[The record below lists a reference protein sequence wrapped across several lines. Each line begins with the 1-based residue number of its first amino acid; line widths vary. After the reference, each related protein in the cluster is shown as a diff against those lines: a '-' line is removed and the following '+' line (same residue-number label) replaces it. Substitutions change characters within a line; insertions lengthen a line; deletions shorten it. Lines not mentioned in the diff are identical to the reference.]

1 MDVAALIERGLALL
15 QSTWISVAGRFGVS
29 AVLDIAIVA
38 LLLYWLLSLISG
50 TSAATLVRGI
60 LILLTLGFV
69 LSHVFQPD
77 HAAVPAAQFHPGL
90 DLCHTRALPARDPPR
105 ARAVGPRRLA
115 HSADNGCFAENR
127 LAETIARAAQQPA
140 ERRFGALLVIERS
153 TPLGE
158 YASKGIAMDALLSPE
173 LLLNIFWPNS
183 PLHDGAVIIH
193 GERVVA
199 AGVVLPLAQS
209 PTVEHIG
216 TRHRAAIG
224 ITEVSDAIAVVV
236 SEETG
241 TISLANA
248 GRMVRNLGE
257 ARFQRSCRFWIA
269 PRRAWAPTAAD
280 PRSGLDQTIPTAP
293 RAGKRSVKPPR
304 SAMIRSRTR
313 PELKLSAG
321 SNQLS
326 AVRPYRTQSRNVR
339 FPIPLDP
346 RRLIVTP

>member
-1 MDVAALIERGLALL
+1 MDVTAPVQRLIESL
-15 QSTWISVAGRFGVS
+15 QSVPNAYSSRVGLS
-29 AVLDIAIVA
+29 AVLDIVIVA
-38 LLLYWLLSLISG
+38 LLLYWLLSLIAG

-69 LSHVFQPD
+69 LSNVFNLTMLQFLLR
-77 HAAVPAAQFHPGL
+77 ASIPALIFVIPVLFAPEL
-90 DLCHTRALPARDPPR
+90 RRALEQLGRAGSLLPR
-105 ARAVGPRRLA
+105 SNVISTNTKLA
-115 HSADNGCFAENR
+115 DTVAA
-127 LAETIARAAQQPA
+127 AAQQLA

-158 YASKGIAMDALLSPE
+158 FASSGVTMDAVLSTE

-193 GERVVA
+193 GDRLVA
-199 AGVVLPLAQS
+199 AAVVLPLARS

-248 GRMVRNLGE
+248 GRMVRNLSE
-257 ARFQRSCRFWIA
+257 PRLRKVLSILDRSMPGFGANGRGAFPEW
-269 PRRAWAPTAAD
+269 PRRSQPQPETGPSTEAE
-280 PRSGLDQTIPTAP
+280 
-293 RAGKRSVKPPR
+293 
-304 SAMIRSRTR
+304 SA
-313 PELKLSAG
+313 
-321 SNQLS
+321 
-326 AVRPYRTQSRNVR
+326 
-339 FPIPLDP
+339 
-346 RRLIVTP
+346 

>member
-1 MDVAALIERGLALL
+1 MDPTATLDRVPELL
-15 QSTWISVAGRFGVS
+15 QATWLSFTGRFGWS
-29 AVLDIAIVA
+29 AVLDILIVS
-38 LLLYWLLSLISG
+38 LLLYWVLSLIAG

-60 LILLTLGFV
+60 LILVTLGFV
-69 LSHVFQPD
+69 LSNAFNLTMLQFLLRASIPAMIFAIPVLFQPE
-77 HAAVPAAQFHPGL
+77 L
-90 DLCHTRALPARDPPR
+90 RRALEQLGRAGSFIPR
-105 ARAVGPRRLA
+105 TTAISPT
-115 HSADNGCFAENR
+115 NR
-127 LAETIARAAQQPA
+127 LAEVIAQAAQQLA

-158 YASKGIAMDALLSPE
+158 YASRGVALDALISPE

-193 GERVVA
+193 GERIVA

-224 ITEVSDAIAVVV
+224 ITEIADAIAVVV

-257 ARFQRSCRFWIA
+257 ARLQKVLSI
-269 PRRAWAPTAAD
+269 
-280 PRSGLDQTIPTAP
+280 LD
-293 RAGKRSVKPPR
+293 R
-304 SAMIRSRTR
+304 SATGFNTNGRGAPHFPWPRQN
-313 PELKLSAG
+313 EEKAHEGSAKRDD
-321 SNQLS
+321 SES
-326 AVRPYRTQSRNVR
+326 DAA
-339 FPIPLDP
+339 
-346 RRLIVTP
+346 

>member
-1 MDVAALIERGLALL
+1 MDLTAPAQRISESL
-15 QSTWISVAGRFGVS
+15 QSVSTAYGSRVGLS
-29 AVLDIAIVA
+29 AVLDIVIVA

-69 LSHVFQPD
+69 LSNVFSLTMLQFLLR
-77 HAAVPAAQFHPGL
+77 ASIPALIFVIPVLFAPEL
-90 DLCHTRALPARDPPR
+90 RRALEQLGRAGSLIPR
-105 ARAVGPRRLA
+105 STVISTNTKLA
-115 HSADNGCFAENR
+115 DTVAA
-127 LAETIARAAQQPA
+127 AAQQLS

-158 YASKGIAMDALLSPE
+158 FASSGVSMDAVLSTE

-193 GERVVA
+193 GDRLVA
-199 AGVVLPLAQS
+199 AAVVLPLARS

-248 GRMVRNLGE
+248 GRMVRNLSEPRLRKVLSILDRSTPGFGANGRGSLPDW
-257 ARFQRSCRFWIA
+257 ARRS
-269 PRRAWAPTAAD
+269 
-280 PRSGLDQTIPTAP
+280 Q
-293 RAGKRSVKPPR
+293 PPR
-304 SAMIRSRTR
+304 ETGATTEPESA
-313 PELKLSAG
+313 
-321 SNQLS
+321 
-326 AVRPYRTQSRNVR
+326 
-339 FPIPLDP
+339 
-346 RRLIVTP
+346 

>member
-1 MDVAALIERGLALL
+1 MEFAALIERVLALL
-15 QSTWISVAGRFGVS
+15 QSTWISVASRFGVS

-38 LLLYWLLSLISG
+38 LVLYWLLSLISG

-69 LSHVFQPD
+69 LSNVFNLTMLQFLLRNSIPALIFAIPVLFQPEIR
-77 HAAVPAAQFHPGL
+77 
-90 DLCHTRALPARDPPR
+90 RALEQLGRAGLLIPR
-105 ARAVGPRRLA
+105 TTVVSP
-115 HSADNGCFAENR
+115 NTR
-127 LAETIARAAQQPA
+127 LAETIARAAQLLA

-158 YASKGIAMDALLSPE
+158 YASKGVAMDALLSPD

-193 GERVVA
+193 GDRVVA

-224 ITEVSDAIAVVV
+224 ITEISDAIAVVV

-257 ARFQRSCRFWIA
+257 ARLQKVLSILD
-269 PRRAWAPTAAD
+269 RAS
-280 PRSGLDQTIPTAP
+280 SGLGANGRGSAHLPRPHLPRPRQP
-293 RAGKRSVKPPR
+293 RAEKPRETPEKRDDSE
-304 SAMIRSRTR
+304 SDA
-313 PELKLSAG
+313 A
-321 SNQLS
+321 
-326 AVRPYRTQSRNVR
+326 
-339 FPIPLDP
+339 
-346 RRLIVTP
+346 

>member
-1 MDVAALIERGLALL
+1 MDFAALTAPVLALL
-15 QSTWISVAGRFGVS
+15 QSIWLSLASRFGLS

-38 LLLYWLLSLISG
+38 LVLYWLLTLIAG

-60 LILLTLGFV
+60 LILLTLGWV
-69 LSHVFQPD
+69 LSNVFNLTMLQFLLRNSIPALIFAIPVLFQPEIR
-77 HAAVPAAQFHPGL
+77 
-90 DLCHTRALPARDPPR
+90 RALEQLGRAGSLIPR
-105 ARAVGPRRLA
+105 NTVISP
-115 HSADNGCFAENR
+115 STR
-127 LAETIARAAQQPA
+127 LAEMIARAAQQLA

-158 YASKGIAMDALLSPE
+158 YASKGIHMDALLSPE

-183 PLHDGAVIIH
+183 PLHDGAVIIR
-193 GERVVA
+193 GDRVVA

-224 ITEVSDAIAVVV
+224 ITEISDAIAVVV

-257 ARFQRSCRFWIA
+257 ARLQKVLSILDRSSTGFGSNGRGSNGLHR
-269 PRRAWAPTAAD
+269 PRRPREKAREPSPKLDDSESDAA
-280 PRSGLDQTIPTAP
+280 
-293 RAGKRSVKPPR
+293 
-304 SAMIRSRTR
+304 
-313 PELKLSAG
+313 
-321 SNQLS
+321 
-326 AVRPYRTQSRNVR
+326 
-339 FPIPLDP
+339 
-346 RRLIVTP
+346 